1 MYRSN
6 LIASSLGYLTES
18 VATFFSIWLI
28 FSQTNVLGQWKSSE
42 MFALF
47 AYTLLLMTIW
57 EFFLVN
63 TLEIP
68 YLINNGELDVFLLR
82 PVSLLYQFIIFEL
95 DEEALF
101 ELVTSLGMLLFA
113 ISISGPNISIMSFA
127 LFIGGTLSAI
137 LSLQALYL
145 AISSS
150 AFWFQ
155 SADGLR
161 SIAYQVLQFNR
172 YPLSIYPRLIQTL
185 MTILPFGMYGYFPLH
200 VFLFPNT
207 SMYEILYSLLAGPV
221 FLLISYNLCWKQGLK
236 NIQVLPDNSSSGL

>member
-68 YLINNGELDVFLLR
+68 YLINNG
-82 PVSLLYQFIIFEL
+82 
-95 DEEALF
+95 
-101 ELVTSLGMLLFA
+101 
-113 ISISGPNISIMSFA
+113 
-127 LFIGGTLSAI
+127 
-137 LSLQALYL
+137 
-145 AISSS
+145 
-150 AFWFQ
+150 
-155 SADGLR
+155 
-161 SIAYQVLQFNR
+161 
-172 YPLSIYPRLIQTL
+172 
-185 MTILPFGMYGYFPLH
+185 
-200 VFLFPNT
+200 
-207 SMYEILYSLLAGPV
+207 
-221 FLLISYNLCWKQGLK
+221 
-236 NIQVLPDNSSSGL
+236 